1 MKLIVLLTVVVASA
15 VADSAVPNLRSA
27 STAAATDMEADPV
40 SRQLS
45 YTAKTYDNDEYDVER
60 GEPSYLE
67 FYNYRG
73 YCVGFDRE
81 RKGEKAKV
89 VDCDDTDAAYV
100 AYRSDDLLELY
111 NTDLC
116 LEADGSY
123 LRLYECDPH
132 DDEQRCTSLRKRSTA
147 SAGIESATNTTITAS
162 NERGTTSTWRSL
174 TARTRT
180 SCSSLTR
187 TSSTQS
193 KSTGDAQK
201 RFTCIR

>member
-27 STAAATDMEADPV
+27 SNAAATGMEANSS

-45 YTAKTYDNDEYDVER
+45 YTTKTYDDDEYNVER

-100 AYRSDDLLELY
+100 VYRSDDLLELY

-123 LRLYECDPH
+123 VRLYECDPH
-132 DDEQRCTSLRKRSTA
+132 DDEQRWYSPSQKINGKRRYRICNEYNDYC
-147 SAGIESATNTTITAS
+147 IERNGCYVNVEKFDIKDKDQLIILDTNFF
-162 NERGTTSTWRSL
+162 GT
-174 TARTRT
+174 
-180 SCSSLTR
+180 
-187 TSSTQS
+187 
-193 KSTGDAQK
+193 K
-201 RFTCIR
+201 